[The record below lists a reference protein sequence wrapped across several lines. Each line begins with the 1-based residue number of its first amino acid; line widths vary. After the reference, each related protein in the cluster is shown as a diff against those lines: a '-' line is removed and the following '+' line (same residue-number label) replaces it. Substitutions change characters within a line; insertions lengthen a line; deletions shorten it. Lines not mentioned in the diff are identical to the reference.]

1 MAESW
6 LGLDFG
12 SSGARAV
19 VIGRQAEVLAEA
31 RLDWGQPDHERLAR
45 DWREALFELISQLP
59 LDCRSHLRAI
69 AIDGTSSTS
78 LLCDAENR
86 PLLPPLLYN
95 DARAEKEAHSLR
107 DIAPPGHITL
117 SATSSLAKLLWL
129 QRQPGVRSA
138 RHFMHQADWLAALLH
153 GRPGVSDYHN
163 SLKLGYDVAA
173 MRYPGWLLYLPVAPL
188 LPQVVEPGTLIGP
201 VLDGMAKKLGVA
213 KDCQIRAGTT
223 DSIAAFLAAGVA
235 LPGQAVT
242 SLGSTLVLKLLST
255 TRVEAVEYG
264 VYSHKLGKLWLAG
277 GASNAGGAVLRA
289 FFSDEQLR
297 ELSQRIDPATPSG
310 LDYYPLLAKGERFP
324 VNDPALQPRLTPRPT
339 DDVTFLHGMLEGLAR
354 IEAHG
359 YRLLQQFGATP
370 LQSVLSAGGS
380 AANLAWSAMREHLL
394 GVPVHASTHCEA
406 SYGAALLA
414 ARGTNLLCFE

>member
-31 RLDWGQPDHERLAR
+31 RLDWGRPDPERLAQ
-45 DWREALFELISQLP
+45 DWRETLFELVSQIPFNYRADLN
-59 LDCRSHLRAI
+59 AI

-78 LLCDAENR
+78 LLCDGENR

-95 DARAEKEAHSLR
+95 DARAEHEVQTLR
-107 DIAPPGHITL
+107 DIAPPDHVTL

-129 QRQPGVRSA
+129 QRQPGTRSA
-138 RHFMHQADWLAALLH
+138 RHFTHQADWLAALLH
-153 GRPGVSDYHN
+153 GRPGISDYHN
-163 SLKLGYDVAA
+163 SLKLGYDVEA
-173 MRYPGWLLYLPVAPL
+173 MRYPDWLLKLPVAPL
-188 LPQVVEPGTLIGP
+188 LPQVLEPGTVIGP
-201 VLDGMAKKLGVA
+201 VLDTMAKKLGVA
-213 KDCQIRAGTT
+213 TDCQIRAGTT
-223 DSIAAFLAAGVA
+223 DSIAAFLAAGA
-235 LPGQAVT
+235 TKPGQAVT

-255 TRVEAVEYG
+255 TRVEAAEYG

-277 GASNAGGAVLRA
+277 GASNAGGAALRA

-297 ELSQRIDPATPSG
+297 ALSQRIAPATASG

-324 VNDPALQPRLTPRPT
+324 VNDPSLQPRLTPRPA
-339 DDVTFLHGMLEGLAR
+339 DDVAFLHGLLEGLSR

-359 YRLLQQFGATP
+359 YRLLQQLGATP
-370 LQSVLSAGGS
+370 LLSVLSAGGG
-380 AANLAWSAMREHLL
+380 ATNPAWSAMRGKMM
-394 GVPVHASTHCEA
+394 GVPVQAAKHGEA
-406 SYGAALLA
+406 AYGAALLA
-414 ARGTNLLCFE
+414 AGGTKLLCFE